1 MATSGYPPPVKAGDR
16 VRLPSGG
23 AVMTVERVFDWVEN
37 PFVRCVWM
45 DAWSRVSRG
54 PFDLAAV
61 ELAPEKPDPSSEA
74 LAKEDTS

>member
-1 MATSGYPPPVKAGDR
+1 MAIGNGLPSVKAGDR

-23 AVMTVERVFDWVEN
+23 AIMTVERVYAGIDD

>member
-1 MATSGYPPPVKAGDR
+1 MAIGSGLPSVKAGDR

-23 AVMTVERVFDWVEN
+23 AIMTVERVYAGIDD

-45 DAWSRVSRG
+45 DARARVLRA
-54 PFDLAAV
+54 PFDLDAI
-61 ELAPEKPDPSSEA
+61 ELAPAKSSEA